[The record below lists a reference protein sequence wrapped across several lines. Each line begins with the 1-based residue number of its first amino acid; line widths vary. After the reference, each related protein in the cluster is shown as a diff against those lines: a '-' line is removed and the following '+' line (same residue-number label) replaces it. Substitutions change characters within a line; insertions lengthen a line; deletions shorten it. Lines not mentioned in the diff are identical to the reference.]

1 MFVMF
6 ERNIHKIKLFT
17 HIFVNV
23 YLYIYMLA
31 IAGQTTGPNW
41 LTLFEE
47 THWYPGAGVP
57 YVKNLIF

>member
-1 MFVMF
+1 MY
-6 ERNIHKIKLFT
+6 IC
-17 HIFVNV
+17 
-23 YLYIYMLA
+23 IYMLA